1 MTTASTPRPLHVQ
14 GDPPSIVDPSPC
26 SPRSFAVDGLAGIWR
41 QWAPL
46 PSDASFD
53 VSFSREDRVEDEFDT
68 ALDGE
73 ILPKWYG

>member
-1 MTTASTPRPLHVQ
+1 MTTASTPRPLRVH
-14 GDPPSIVDPSPC
+14 PPSIVDSSPC
-26 SPRSFAVDGLAGIWR
+26 SSSSFAVDGLAGIWR

>member
-1 MTTASTPRPLHVQ
+1 
-14 GDPPSIVDPSPC
+14 
-26 SPRSFAVDGLAGIWR
+26 LAGIWR

-73 ILPKWYG
+73 ILPKCRLIPLDTRIHPEELHH